1 MKNTANN
8 TSANFFP
15 SSTLPLPPP
24 PVALSPNSRRRKGAR
39 HDDHASHDDTV
50 EGDDDDD
57 AVALDEE
64 DERLERCVRRGRVG
78 ILVPPLTLAAR
89 DDNLRN
95 HNAAGADAVAC

>member
-1 MKNTANN
+1 MRRGVRA
-8 TSANFFP
+8 SL
-15 SSTLPLPPP
+15 SSSGSTVAAVVGLRRAAAVDDVDRRPPLRLLDP
-24 PVALSPNSRRRKGAR
+24 
-39 HDDHASHDDTV
+39 
-50 EGDDDDD
+50 DDDD